1 VVWRNH
7 LLLFYLR
14 MAFTFGLLVFWSL
27 LRPASTLKLK
37 SFVGNGIV
45 FYSNS
50 KINNRM
56 TIVMRKQKASDKRT
70 SRLQKGLEFE
80 RLSSFAAIS
89 TSKGTTPFPI
99 VTSSPMA
106 TATWNYKTIDPTNTN
121 KESAGRGRARK
132 RAQLYLSLASYHAEF
147 LNLLTEEY
155 RAEVSSSFSITLERI
170 LSTLIP
176 CILCQ
181 LILRFT
187 L

>member
-1 VVWRNH
+1 
-7 LLLFYLR
+7 
-14 MAFTFGLLVFWSL
+14 M
-27 LRPASTLKLK
+27 LKLK
-37 SFVGNGIV
+37 SFVGNGILS
-45 FYSNS
+45 FSSNGI
-50 KINNRM
+50 KNRM

-106 TATWNYKTIDPTNTN
+106 TATWNYKTIDPTNIN

-132 RAQLYLSLASYHAEF
+132 RAQLYSSLASYHTEF

-155 RAEVSSSFSITLERI
+155 RAEVSSNFSIILKRI
-170 LSTLIP
+170 LIKL
-176 CILCQ
+176 
-181 LILRFT
+181 
-187 L
+187 

>member
-1 VVWRNH
+1 
-7 LLLFYLR
+7 

-80 RLSSFAAIS
+80 RL
-89 TSKGTTPFPI
+89 
-99 VTSSPMA
+99 
-106 TATWNYKTIDPTNTN
+106 
-121 KESAGRGRARK
+121 GRGRARK